1 MSNNLELP
9 HEVLL
14 RRYSLDM
21 SELPAKT
28 QTMKSNLERELN
40 LIVARSKNGQV
51 NVSPTLQAKLEN
63 YDRLICDDI
72 FELLEKSE
80 TITETQSEKLETQ
93 MDAERVKIGFNI
105 PLNCFV
111 NYPNVLEC
119 SGFFMSYARE
129 RIGHPHRYLPIH

>member
-1 MSNNLELP
+1 MSQELELP

-14 RRYSLDM
+14 RRYSLDI

-72 FELLEKSE
+72 FELLENND

-93 MDAERVKIGFNI
+93 MDAERIKIG
-105 PLNCFV
+105 
-111 NYPNVLEC
+111 
-119 SGFFMSYARE
+119 GFWE
-129 RIGHPHRYLPIH
+129 WQ

>member
-28 QTMKSNLERELN
+28 QTMKNELERELN
-40 LIVARSKNGQV
+40 LIVSRSRNGKVSV
-51 NVSPTLQAKLEN
+51 NPTLQAKLEN

-72 FELLEKSE
+72 FQHLEESE
-80 TITETQSEKLETQ
+80 TITETQSENLENQ
-93 MDAERVKIGFNI
+93 MDAQRVKIG
-105 PLNCFV
+105 
-111 NYPNVLEC
+111 
-119 SGFFMSYARE
+119 GFWDWQ
-129 RIGHPHRYLPIH
+129 

>member
-1 MSNNLELP
+1 MSQELELP

-14 RRYSLDM
+14 RRYSLDI

-72 FELLEKSE
+72 FELLEDNE

-93 MDAERVKIGFNI
+93 MDAERVKIG
-105 PLNCFV
+105 
-111 NYPNVLEC
+111 
-119 SGFFMSYARE
+119 GFWE
-129 RIGHPHRYLPIH
+129 WQ